1 MDKQFT
7 LQEYQEA
14 LVHGYKKPDPN
25 DYTDKGYY
33 IKYAHTLPPLQAYM
47 IRPPNYEKFST
58 EKDTDHRKVYYGW
71 NNLSEFESNQI
82 ETIKDHMKEVM
93 KLEPPP
99 RFDDRE
105 WLKFLQACKH
115 DIKATGNKLA
125 VHWAW
130 VASLS
135 PEPMLTPLSL
145 KCLQAGCI
153 YIFGRDKFL
162 RPTWVLDGGALSR
175 CAAEDSNV
183 VTIENITEILTFL
196 VRFIRENMF
205 LRGHCD

>member
-1 MDKQFT
+1 
-7 LQEYQEA
+7 
-14 LVHGYKKPDPN
+14 
-25 DYTDKGYY
+25 
-33 IKYAHTLPPLQAYM
+33 
-47 IRPPNYEKFST
+47 
-58 EKDTDHRKVYYGW
+58 
-71 NNLSEFESNQI
+71 
-82 ETIKDHMKEVM
+82 MKEVM